1 MINRRVFRATT
12 TIETLRSKLPGM
24 HSLNTFGMENLDGFQ
39 RKNARRVEARDGIA
53 KLSFADNQIGY
64 RPIG

>member
-39 RKNARRVEARDGIA
+39 RKNAPEG
-53 KLSFADNQIGY
+53 
-64 RPIG
+64 